1 MLPSSALI
9 LLLCLAAQTRSG
21 LDVDAPGFAARF
33 DSGTLVQ
40 LADVDGAQYVVPP
53 KEAVGLGVHTLSGE
67 FHADAAEGPGR
78 LGPDGTAVQHCAG
91 FHGLDGVSAECEVSL
106 DMEAGEVVI
115 RQVVRPAAN
124 AEGRPAVGGSGE
136 VGRPAPSA
144 PQPAPSAVGPAPTT
158 SKAAGVWGVSWSIG
172 RIPLEF
178 AILVPG
184 NSGIRLT
191 ADSPGRRHQ
200 FDYPIGWEAQLVVV
214 EGPDRGFYVW
224 ADDARGRFKRLVVER
239 HRDGWQLT
247 LVTINAAPFDE
258 LTSCESVPWR
268 LGVYRGD
275 WRVAARRYRDW
286 MTQQFQP
293 VPIERQKPAWV
304 GDVRG
309 MVIMGMDQ
317 TMLAELAKRLDPA
330 QTMLYIP
337 SWRSAGYDRDYPTY
351 DAPFDA
357 LEPFVKRA
365 HALGFR
371 VMLHVN
377 YFGVDPK
384 HPLYEKFERYQVR
397 DPWGDH
403 DRQWWI
409 WDRAEPEIRFAYIN
423 PACRAWRE
431 YFVGQM
437 AALCRRYEIDALHLD
452 QTLCIYN
459 DHNGLIEGES
469 MIDGNLAL
477 HRELR
482 EALPEVALSGEGLN
496 EVTCRYEAFAQRH
509 AWGVNHADGTWSRR
523 PLSCAHPISSYLF
536 RPYTVINGYLGC
548 APPTQGQLYAAW
560 NEAYEHWGVIPT
572 LKPELAQLRAPTGFS
587 RQFFD
592 EAAFWLGN
600 RLEID
605 LEAPWPADVAFPFR
619 TADGRRAVRTTDG
632 RFVCQAASPLKP
644 EAQARG
650 QDESPLAG
658 ASGSSGIE
666 ISRTISGVGQVATS
680 GTIPDWRAY
689 DEQRLLG
696 LDPEHWYPC
705 FDQPRDPDAFHVAAL
720 PDDVICDGV
729 IARDQVAV
737 FRSRSR
743 QSVVADLVTKIDD
756 ATCGSR
762 PFDGEATEWLG
773 PGTAADGGS
782 FADQGDGVLAAHPP
796 WKAAWKDPATGA
808 ARSGGTG
815 VAYAR
820 FRVDLPAAPQLLL
833 VSQVALA
840 TGAMKPERS
849 DGVTFR
855 MAVSAGSTQL
865 DTQLHHASEDAQRI
879 ALDITPLAGQAATV
893 ELSVDPGPKRSA
905 SYDWARWTRPRIER
919 HGQQEAAVGFG
930 GHGDHSIAVDGR
942 GVQPIRHADGLLWV
956 DALQPGSVFL
966 LRQPPPTISLP
977 ANLADLPRT
986 VVFLDDSGRELARP
1000 EHAAVRPERL
1010 TVGGVTKAGL
1020 FVHPPDHG
1028 RTIAYLA
1035 IALPQE
1041 PVQLSCAIGLRDGAE
1056 SEGAVF
1062 AVEANG
1068 RELARRRMLPGAW
1081 EPLSADLSEWSGQ
1094 RVVLSLVTDSDG
1106 PFNCDWACWGEPTLR
1121 TGHPEPQGTLPLSHS
1136 R

>member
-1 MLPSSALI
+1 
-9 LLLCLAAQTRSG
+9 
-21 LDVDAPGFAARF
+21 
-33 DSGTLVQ
+33 
-40 LADVDGAQYVVPP
+40 
-53 KEAVGLGVHTLSGE
+53 
-67 FHADAAEGPGR
+67 
-78 LGPDGTAVQHCAG
+78 
-91 FHGLDGVSAECEVSL
+91 
-106 DMEAGEVVI
+106 
-115 RQVVRPAAN
+115 
-124 AEGRPAVGGSGE
+124 
-136 VGRPAPSA
+136 
-144 PQPAPSAVGPAPTT
+144 
-158 SKAAGVWGVSWSIG
+158 
-172 RIPLEF
+172 
-178 AILVPG
+178 
-184 NSGIRLT
+184 
-191 ADSPGRRHQ
+191 
-200 FDYPIGWEAQLVVV
+200 
-214 EGPDRGFYVW
+214 
-224 ADDARGRFKRLVVER
+224 
-239 HRDGWQLT
+239 
-247 LVTINAAPFDE
+247 
-258 LTSCESVPWR
+258 
-268 LGVYRGD
+268 
-275 WRVAARRYRDW
+275 
-286 MTQQFQP
+286 
-293 VPIERQKPAWV
+293 
-304 GDVRG
+304 
-309 MVIMGMDQ
+309 
-317 TMLAELAKRLDPA
+317 
-330 QTMLYIP
+330 
-337 SWRSAGYDRDYPTY
+337 
-351 DAPFDA
+351 
-357 LEPFVKRA
+357 
-365 HALGFR
+365 
-371 VMLHVN
+371 
-377 YFGVDPK
+377 
-384 HPLYEKFERYQVR
+384 QVR

-431 YFVGQM
+431 YFVGQI
-437 AALCRRYEIDALHLD
+437 AALCRRYAIDALHLD

-459 DHNGLIEGES
+459 DHNGLIEGAS

-482 EALPEVALSGEGLN
+482 AALPEVALSGEGLN

-644 EAQARG
+644 ESQARG

-658 ASGSSGIE
+658 ASGSRGIE
-666 ISRTISGVGQVATS
+666 ISRTISGVGQAATS

-705 FDQPRDPDAFHVAAL
+705 FEQPRDPNAFHVAAL

-729 IARDQVAV
+729 IARDDLAV

-782 FADQGDGVLAAHPP
+782 FVDQGDGVLAAHPP

-865 DTQLHHASEDAQRI
+865 DTQLHHASEDSQRF
-879 ALDITPLAGQAATV
+879 ALDITPLAGLAATV

-905 SYDWARWTRPRIER
+905 SYDWARWTSPRIER

-930 GHGDHSIAVDGR
+930 GHGDYSIAVDGR
-942 GVQPIRHADGLLWV
+942 GLQPIRRADGLLWV

-1035 IALPQE
+1035 MALPQE

-1081 EPLSADLSEWSGQ
+1081 ELLSADLSKWSGQ

-1121 TGHPEPQGTLPLSHS
+1121 KSHSEPQS
-1136 R
+1136 